1 MFLVE
6 KLSWIFAAQLI
17 FGDFIKS
24 VLNMSG
30 VYTERLT
37 MEVLEGFGD
46 LKMEEQVVRTVKY
59 ADDLVLLA
67 TEKAVPQGMIDK
79 QTEII

>member
-1 MFLVE
+1 
-6 KLSWIFAAQLI
+6 
-17 FGDFIKS
+17 
-24 VLNMSG
+24 
-30 VYTERLT
+30 